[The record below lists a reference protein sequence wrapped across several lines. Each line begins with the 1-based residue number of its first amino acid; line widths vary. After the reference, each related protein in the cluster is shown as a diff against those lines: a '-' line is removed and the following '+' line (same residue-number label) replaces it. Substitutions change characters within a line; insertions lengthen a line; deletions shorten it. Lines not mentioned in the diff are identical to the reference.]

1 MLKINVTHNFPQ
13 VSAAIASAKKQV
25 PFALAR
31 ALTKV
36 GQDVKEAQQKEIAK
50 VFDRPTRYT
59 RNSVFLRA
67 ATKARPEA
75 EVWLKWGKRPDHYL
89 LPQIVGGLRPQTRFE
104 ERMRKTGYITFAER
118 LVPTS
123 YAPLDAE
130 GNIGR
135 GTVTKILSQLKTAV
149 VLGDFSNATDSKASK
164 RKRAEQE
171 FFWSAGPGTSYTYN
185 RTFTSK
191 SGAVTRRMVTARRQ
205 KQLKRGV
212 WMVRRF
218 AFGNALVPIFM
229 AVPRASYRQRYD
241 FFGVADRVFKQ
252 RFQAH
257 WDESWA
263 IAMKTARL
271 STQTTLF

>member
-1 MLKINVTHNFPQ
+1 MLKINVTHKFPQ

-36 GQDVKEAQQKEIAK
+36 GQDVKLAEQKEIGR

-59 RNSVFLRA
+59 LNSVFLRP
-67 ATKARPEA
+67 ARKNKPEA
-75 EVWLKWGKRPDHYL
+75 EVWLKWGSRPDHYL
-89 LPQIVGGLRPQTRFE
+89 LPQIKGGPRPLKRFE
-104 ERMRKTGYITFAER
+104 DRMVKVGLLNAGER
-118 LVPTS
+118 LVPTGL
-123 YAPLDAE
+123 APVDVY
-130 GNIGR
+130 GNVGR
-135 GTVTKILSQLKTAV
+135 GAITRILSQLKTAV
-149 VLGDFSNATDSKASK
+149 VQGDYSNASDSARSRKK
-164 RKRAEQE
+164 RSGEQ
-171 FFWSAGPGTSYTYN
+171 FFWSAGPGTVITEV
-185 RTFTSK
+185 RDTRDA
-191 SGAVTRRMVTARRQ
+191 SGKVMRRLVRR
-205 KQLKRGV
+205 KQHLQRGV
-212 WMVRRF
+212 WMVKRT
-218 AFGNALVPIFM
+218 AFGNAVRPIFFTSSS
-229 AVPRASYRQRYD
+229 VRYSSRFD

>member
-1 MLKINVTHNFPQ
+1 MLKINVTHNFKQ
-13 VSAAIASAKKQV
+13 VSDAMASAKRQV

-31 ALTKV
+31 ALTKTA
-36 GQDVKEAQQKEIAK
+36 QDVKTAQQKEIEK

-59 RNSVFLRA
+59 RNSVFMKA

-75 EVWLKWGKRPDHYL
+75 EVWLKWGSRPEHYL
-89 LPQIVGGLRPQTRFE
+89 LPQIKGGLRPQTRFE
-104 ERMRKTGYITFAER
+104 ERMRKTGYINANER
-118 LVPTS
+118 LVPTK
-123 YAPLDAE
+123 YAPLDAD
-130 GNIGR
+130 GNIGK
-135 GTVTKILSQLKTAV
+135 GTVTRILSQLKTAV
-149 VLGDFSNATDSKASK
+149 VQGDFSNATNSK
-164 RKRAEQE
+164 RSKSKREAQE
-171 FFWSAGPGTSYTYN
+171 FFWSAGPGTKYTYG

-191 SGAVTRRMVTARRQ
+191 NGAVTRRLVTASRQ

-218 AFGNALVPIFM
+218 AFGNALIPIFI
-229 AVPRASYRQRYD
+229 ATSSATYKQRYD
-241 FFGVADRVFKQ
+241 FFGVSDRTVKQ

-271 STQTTLF
+271 SEQPRLI